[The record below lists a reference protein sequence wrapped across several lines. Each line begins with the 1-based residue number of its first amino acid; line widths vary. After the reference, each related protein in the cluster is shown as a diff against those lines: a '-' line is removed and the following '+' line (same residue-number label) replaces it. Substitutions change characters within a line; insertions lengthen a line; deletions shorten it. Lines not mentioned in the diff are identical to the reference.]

1 MCHIAITLK
10 TCLVSSGR
18 LTVVVAALARSAPC
32 VCFEA
37 LTQLRVLP
45 RDGCA
50 GCTEL
55 LPLQQRDAVLAGFPR
70 QRGSGEFHDGQL
82 GTVEDAAAFL
92 QVPAESAL
100 SAREG

>member
-10 TCLVSSGR
+10 TCLVISGR
-18 LTVVVAALARSAPC
+18 LTVVVATLARGVPC

-37 LTQLRVLP
+37 LTRLRVLP

-55 LPLQQRDAVLAGFPR
+55 LPLQQRDAVLVGFPR
-70 QRGSGEFHDGQL
+70 QWGSGEFRDGQL
-82 GTVEDAAAFL
+82 GAVENAAALL